1 MKRSF
6 DKTVDKQRRKP
17 MPIVTIDP
25 QRCKK
30 DGLCVRICEKVFAQE
45 AEGSLPAVVHEEH
58 CNSCGHCVLICP
70 SGAITQTDCPP
81 EKVHP
86 VKREI
91 LPSYESMREM
101 LVARRSIRTFQKRVV
116 EKEIIEKVID
126 GARFAPSAK
135 NTQSTRFIVIQDKTL
150 LHALASAT
158 AEWLGR
164 TAKQL
169 KNPLIRTFYLLRG
182 EKNAAEVTRW
192 ISQFELIA
200 KRMRSGSDPILFN
213 APALVLFHADQ
224 SASFAEANANLAV
237 QNATLIASSLGLGT
251 FYTGYL
257 VAACTREKAVHRLLK
272 LPRNHKAYGGLAL
285 GYPEITFSKWIERNP
300 AIITWM

>member
-1 MKRSF
+1 
-6 DKTVDKQRRKP
+6 

-30 DGLCVRICEKVFAQE
+30 DGLCVRICEKVFAQ
-45 AEGSLPAVVHEEH
+45 AVEGSPPVVVHEEN
-58 CNSCGHCVLICP
+58 CNSCGHCVLVCP
-70 SGAITQTDCPP
+70 AGAITQTDCPP

-86 VKREI
+86 VRKEI

-101 LVARRSIRTFQKRVV
+101 VVARRSIRTFKKKDV
-116 EKEIIEKVID
+116 EKEMIERIID
-126 GARFAPSAK
+126 AARFAPSAK
-135 NTQSTRFIVIQDKTL
+135 NTQSTQFIVVQDKPL
-150 LHALASAT
+150 LQTLASAT
-158 AEWLGR
+158 AEWLGKI
-164 TAKQL
+164 AKQL
-169 KNPLIRTFYLLRG
+169 KNPLMRKLYLLRG
-182 EKNAAEVTRW
+182 EKNAEEVTQW
-192 ISQFELIA
+192 ISQFELIV

-257 VAACTREKAVHRLLK
+257 VAACTRDKAARRLLK

-285 GYPEITFSKWIERNP
+285 GYPEITFSKWVERNP

>member
-1 MKRSF
+1 MS
-6 DKTVDKQRRKP
+6 
-17 MPIVTIDP
+17 IVTIDP

-45 AEGSLPAVVHEEH
+45 AEGSPPAVVHEEH
-58 CNSCGHCVLICP
+58 CNSCGHCVLLCP

-91 LPSYESMREM
+91 LPSYESMREIII
-101 LVARRSIRTFQKRVV
+101 ARRSIRTFQKRVV

-135 NTQSTRFIVIQDKTL
+135 NTQSTQFIVIQDKTL
-150 LHALASAT
+150 LHALASTT
-158 AEWLGR
+158 AEWLGK

-169 KNPLIRTFYLLRG
+169 KNPLMRKLYLLRG
-182 EKNAAEVTRW
+182 EKNAEEVTRW

-200 KRMRSGSDPILFN
+200 KRMQSGSDPILFN
-213 APALVLFHADQ
+213 APVLVLFYADQ

-251 FYTGYL
+251 FCTGYL
-257 VAACTREKAVHRLLK
+257 VAACTRDKTVHRLLK
-272 LPRNHKAYGGLAL
+272 LPRNHKVYGGLAL